1 MNVGAVPPTS
11 NRPMTVVPFD
21 VMHHGLPIDRQGVPS
36 PMLAFPRCGRASSNA
51 KSKAP
56 SVDCGKLAQSACLGG
71 SSPSTTSELG
81 RGQRFSV
88 AIGAEFP
95 APKIVKT
102 VSATRAVE
110 ELQRATERCCT
121 IHARRIPQLPQ
132 ANIGI
137 RTGSQ
142 KGPSSKYASYRDR
155 PPHSRSRGKAGTEVG
170 RMRRRAAPEMP
181 DRYRWPVG
189 GPPGKQ
195 SSYGRLYFARRGEK
209 RKSRL
214 DMHVL

>member
-142 KGPSSKYASYRDR
+142 RGLARNTRHIGIDHHTREAGERREPRSEGCGEERR
-155 PPHSRSRGKAGTEVG
+155 PKCLTATGGRSVG
-170 RMRRRAAPEMP
+170 RRASSQAMAGCISRAAG
-181 DRYRWPVG
+181 RN
-189 GPPGKQ
+189 GKV
-195 SSYGRLYFARRGEK
+195 A
-209 RKSRL
+209 
-214 DMHVL
+214 